1 MGTTGVSLLFANVYI
16 NIKFSPYGM
25 DIIST
30 ELFNNLGKFGPI
42 ILNITSIYL
51 LRDKHT
57 LLFYYIIGGFSDAI
71 LNLILKGVIQQPRPS
86 ENMEAFRLALT
97 HGRRFLFKD
106 GLPHDIFGMPSGH
119 AESVCFST
127 AFIYCVLKNKY
138 IIYSYA
144 TLSLIVISQR
154 VASNNHTPFQVLV
167 GAIVG
172 VAFGLFVYYLATL
185 NIKGHI
191 TEKVDDFGPM

>member
-1 MGTTGVSLLFANVYI
+1 MGMTGVSLLFANVYI
-16 NIKFSPYGM
+16 NIKIYPYGM
-25 DIIST
+25 DIST

-42 ILNITSIYL
+42 ILNITSIYFL
-51 LRDKHT
+51 QNKHT

-71 LNLILKGVIQQPRPS
+71 LNLILKGLIQQPRPS

-106 GLPHDIFGMPSGH
+106 GLPHDVFGMPSGH
-119 AESVCFST
+119 AESVFFST
-127 AFIYCVLKNKY
+127 AFIYCALKNKY
-138 IIYSYA
+138 IIYGYLA
-144 TLSLIVISQR
+144 LSLIVISQR
-154 VASNNHTPFQVLV
+154 VVMGHHTPLQVLV

-172 VAFGLFVYYLATL
+172 AAFGLFVYYLATL

-191 TEKVDDFGPM
+191 TEKLDDFGPI